1 MRGMPL
7 FVVVVV
13 VFVVES
19 SGEQIGETSVRS
31 WTRAPR
37 IRLFVEGRVGAFPVS
52 LLGRPGL
59 NKLPEAYLPFILTT
73 AVEAAAAQSDTAAR
87 SDRSLSDVES
97 GVFAGTI
104 NTNEE
109 IEPYE
114 AG

>member
-1 MRGMPL
+1 MPL
-7 FVVVVV
+7 FVV
-13 VFVVES
+13 VVES
-19 SGEQIGETSVRS
+19 SGEQIGETSVHS
-31 WTRAPR
+31 WTRATR

-52 LLGRPGL
+52 LLGRLCGGL
-59 NKLPEAYLPFILTT
+59 NKLPETYLPFILTT